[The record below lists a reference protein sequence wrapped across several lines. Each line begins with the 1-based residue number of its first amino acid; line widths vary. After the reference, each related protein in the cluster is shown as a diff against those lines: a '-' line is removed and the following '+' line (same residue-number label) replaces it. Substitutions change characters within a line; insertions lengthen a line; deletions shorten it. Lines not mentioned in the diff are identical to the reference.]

1 MFVVAVETLATVIS
15 LDMGNCYCDVDC
27 HFFVDCHFNILA
39 LSCGELIGSFV
50 VWFQLMFVYLRS
62 ILGVYIFAYYVMVN
76 EHYWLFY
83 NSGLFYACLST
94 HFHHK
99 SRYKFQ
105 KYCENISVSDWLQ
118 SKSKDY
124 AQTLWL
130 TYFTSEVG
138 SMTIVSMNITAHV
151 CV

>member
-1 MFVVAVETLATVIS
+1 MHA
-15 LDMGNCYCDVDC
+15 
-27 HFFVDCHFNILA
+27 
-39 LSCGELIGSFV
+39 
-50 VWFQLMFVYLRS
+50 
-62 ILGVYIFAYYVMVN
+62 
-76 EHYWLFY
+76 
-83 NSGLFYACLST
+83 

-118 SKSKDY
+118 SNSKDY

-130 TYFTSEVG
+130 TYFTSQVG

>member
-1 MFVVAVETLATVIS
+1 MLFLSIWGTATVMQPASS
-15 LDMGNCYCDVDC
+15 LVTA
-27 HFFVDCHFNILA
+27 ILA
-39 LSCGELIGSFV
+39 SWLSTVASWCIYIVSLFWDFSFC
-50 VWFQLMFVYLRS
+50 LCNSDL
-62 ILGVYIFAYYVMVN
+62 ILGVYIFALYVMVN
-76 EHYWLFY
+76 EYYRLFY